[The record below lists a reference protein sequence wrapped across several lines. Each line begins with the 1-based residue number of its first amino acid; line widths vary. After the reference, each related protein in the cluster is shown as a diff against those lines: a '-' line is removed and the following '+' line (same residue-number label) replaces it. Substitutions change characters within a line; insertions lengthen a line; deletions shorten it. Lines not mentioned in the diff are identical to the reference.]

1 MQIDLKGKV
10 ALVTGASRGLGRAIA
25 LALGE
30 AGADVAVTDLLIE
43 DDSLDQKTLE
53 HYGPL
58 AGHFSGTAAVKTRAT
73 ATEIRAMGSRSCALK
88 MDVGDR
94 EEIARVAAT
103 IERALG
109 PVDILVNNAAIM
121 DNFGKMTEQ
130 DPQRWERDL
139 QINLTGAFN
148 CCQAVW
154 PGMMQK
160 KWGRII
166 NISSVAALMGAWLQP
181 SYGATKAG
189 LIGLTKSLAIEAGRY
204 GITVNAVC
212 PGFISTEAME
222 LYDISRR
229 ERICKRTALRR
240 LGMPEEVAPVV
251 VFLASA
257 AASFIT
263 GATIP
268 VTGGIDLLTF

>member
-1 MQIDLKGKV
+1 MDLKGKI

-43 DDSLDQKTLE
+43 DDQLDREKLE
-53 HYGPL
+53 HYGAL
-58 AGHFSGTAAVKTRAT
+58 VSHFSGTDAVKTRST
-73 ATEIRAMGSRSCALK
+73 AAEIREMGSRSCALK

-94 EEIARVAAT
+94 EEVACAVRT
-103 IERALG
+103 IERKLG

-121 DNFGKMTEQ
+121 DNFGTMAEQ
-130 DPQRWERDL
+130 NSERWDRDL
-139 QINLTGAFN
+139 RVNMTGPFN

-166 NISSVAALMGAWLQP
+166 TISSVAAVMGAWLQP

-189 LIGLTKSLAIEAGRY
+189 ILGLTKSLAIEGGRH
-204 GITVNAVC
+204 GITVNAIA
-212 PGFISTEAME
+212 PGFIATEAVQMHDGRM
-222 LYDISRR
+222 L
-229 ERICKRTALRR
+229 ERIRKRTPLRR
-240 LGMPEEVAPVV
+240 LGRPEEVAPVV
-251 VFLASA
+251 VFLASEG
-257 AASFIT
+257 ASFIT

-268 VTGGIDLLTF
+268 VTGGIDLLSF